1 MSILD
6 NIINRIYILVRFLL
20 VLSILSILVI
30 LIGPIIGIGII
41 GILISC
47 IVHIFVDDIKM
58 KDDLLSWRKKD
69 EHIH

>member
-6 NIINRIYILVRFLL
+6 NVINRIYILARFLL
-20 VLSILSILVI
+20 VLSLLSILVI
-30 LIGPIIGIGII
+30 LIGPIIGIGI
-41 GILISC
+41 LISC
-47 IVHIFVDDIKM
+47 IVYIFVGDIKM